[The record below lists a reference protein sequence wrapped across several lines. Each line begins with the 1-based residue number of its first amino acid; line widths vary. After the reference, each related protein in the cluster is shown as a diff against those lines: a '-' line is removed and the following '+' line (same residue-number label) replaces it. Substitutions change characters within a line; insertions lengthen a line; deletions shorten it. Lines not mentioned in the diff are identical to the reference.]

1 MANQPGG
8 ASGLMDLTTLGELFA
23 WRVAQTPDGEAYRQF
38 DPAGAKWVSYSWAET
53 ARQVAAWQ
61 RGLAALRLESGARV
75 AILLPN
81 GVHAVCVDQAV
92 LALGMA
98 PVPLHAIDNPDSI
111 AYIVKD
117 CDASVLVVSARAQW
131 DAIAAVPGE
140 LPNLKLV
147 VVVGEDATVGQAAA
161 KGAVKVVSLAELQ
174 AGAQQMEIDAAK
186 VTGEDLAAIVYTS
199 GTTGK
204 PKGVMLTH
212 ANVMSNV
219 HAVMGHVSVLPSD
232 VFLSFLPLSHTFER
246 TIGYYIPIAAG
257 SCVAYVRSV
266 AQIAEDL
273 KTVRPTVL
281 VSVPRIYER
290 FFAKLQETLSHAGG
304 FTRTLFAMG
313 EASGWRQFCRR
324 QGLPFERSAVSSLDW
339 LLAPL
344 LHAVVGRKVLAQFG
358 GRLRFAVSGGAP
370 MSQAVAQCFLGMG
383 LPLLQGYGMT
393 ETSPVVSANK
403 VVDNRPTTV
412 GRPLNGVQVRI
423 GELSELQVRGPGVMK
438 GYWKRPEDTANA
450 MTADG
455 WLRTGDQAVI
465 EEERIRIVGR
475 IKEIIVTSTGEKI
488 PPGDLELAIGADPLF
503 DQVFVI
509 GENRPFI
516 AAFVVL
522 NKALWEGLA
531 ASIGIDA
538 ATGLDS
544 EPARAAVLERIQAA
558 TRGFPIYAVP
568 RGVRLTLEPWS
579 IQNGLMTPTL
589 KLKRKA
595 LNARFEAE
603 IEDVYAAR
611 AR

>member
-1 MANQPGG
+1 
-8 ASGLMDLTTLGELFA
+8 
-23 WRVAQTPDGEAYRQF
+23 
-38 DPAGAKWVSYSWAET
+38 
-53 ARQVAAWQ
+53 
-61 RGLAALRLESGARV
+61 
-75 AILLPN
+75 
-81 GVHAVCVDQAV
+81 
-92 LALGMA
+92 
-98 PVPLHAIDNPDSI
+98 
-111 AYIVKD
+111 
-117 CDASVLVVSARAQW
+117 
-131 DAIAAVPGE
+131 
-140 LPNLKLV
+140 
-147 VVVGEDATVGQAAA
+147 
-161 KGAVKVVSLAELQ
+161 
-174 AGAQQMEIDAAK
+174 
-186 VTGEDLAAIVYTS
+186 
-199 GTTGK
+199 
-204 PKGVMLTH
+204 
-212 ANVMSNV
+212 
-219 HAVMGHVSVLPSD
+219 
-232 VFLSFLPLSHTFER
+232 
-246 TIGYYIPIAAG
+246 
-257 SCVAYVRSV
+257 
-266 AQIAEDL
+266 
-273 KTVRPTVL
+273 
-281 VSVPRIYER
+281 
-290 FFAKLQETLSHAGG
+290 
-304 FTRTLFAMG
+304 
-313 EASGWRQFCRR
+313 
-324 QGLPFERSAVSSLDW
+324 
-339 LLAPL
+339 
-344 LHAVVGRKVLAQFG
+344 
-358 GRLRFAVSGGAP
+358 
-370 MSQAVAQCFLGMG
+370 MG

-403 VVDNRPTTV
+403 VVDNHPTTV
-412 GRPLNGVQVRI
+412 GRPLKGVQVRI

-522 NKALWEGLA
+522 NKGLWEALA
-531 ASIGIDA
+531 ASIGVDA

-544 EPARAAVLERIQAA
+544 EPARAAVLEKIQAT
-558 TRGFPIYAVP
+558 TRSFPIYAVP